1 MPLYEFVCTTC
12 GATFEQLVRR
22 ADQVSGVLC
31 PACHSSGVQ
40 KQLSTFAIKGG
51 EAHSQAAAS
60 SAACAP
66 GGA

>member
-12 GATFEQLVRR
+12 GEPFEQLVRS
-22 ADQVSGVLC
+22 ANHMDGVRC
-31 PACHSSGVQ
+31 PACQSAAVQ

-51 EAHSQAAAS
+51 DARSQVANN

-66 GGA
+66 GGT